1 MKKTMY
7 LVTALLLVAVLVIG
21 CAAPSGTASTAPED
35 SAAAS
40 SGTSAG
46 GEDSGA
52 SGADDAVK
60 IAYVSKQLT
69 NQWFVLEDNGF
80 KDKAAELGIEYIG
93 LDANLDDEACDAAI
107 DNALA
112 QGIDG
117 LALTITNQGNGPS
130 VVEKCREKGIPI
142 VTLDDPIED
151 MDGNPVPH
159 VGMPTVEVGIAGGE
173 VLAQYANERGWFD
186 DPNNVVAVMQID
198 APDIT
203 PLRPRLDGYQQA
215 LMENTPLTEEDFI
228 YVETSECMLEDSLPV
243 AQATVQA
250 HPEVTHWIVGG
261 VNDDSAIAALK
272 AFEEA
277 GITKDNYLICGLG
290 GYEMAVEEFEK
301 GNDSFMTVVLDPYG
315 EAQVAMEMLYE
326 NIVNGTELP
335 LETFVNGKVATLDN
349 WTELIEQ

>member
-7 LVTALLLVAVLVIG
+7 LITALLLVAVLMIG
-21 CAAPSGTASTAPED
+21 CATPSGTASTTPED
-35 SAAAS
+35 SAAATS
-40 SGTSAG
+40 EASAG
-46 GEDSGA
+46 GKEDG
-52 SGADDAVK
+52 AVK

-69 NQWFVLEDNGF
+69 NQWFVQEDNGF

-151 MDGNPVPH
+151 MDGNPIPH
-159 VGMPTVEVGIAGGE
+159 VGMPTIEVGIAGGTK
-173 VLAQYANERGWFD
+173 LAEYANQRGWFD
-186 DPNNVVAVMQID
+186 DPSNVVKIMQID

-203 PLRPRLDGYQQA
+203 PLKPRLDGYKQA
-215 LMENTPLTEEDFI
+215 LMENTPLTEDDFI

-243 AQATVQA
+243 AQATIQA

-277 GITKDNYLICGLG
+277 GLTKNNYLICGLG
-290 GYEMAVEEFEK
+290 GYEMAIEEFQK
-301 GNDSFMTVVLDPYG
+301 GNDSFMTVVLNPYG
-315 EAQVAMEMLYE
+315 EAQAAMEMLYE
-326 NIVNGTELP
+326 NITKGTEMP
-335 LETFVNGKVATLDN
+335 LETFVNGEVATLDN